1 MSRAASGQRRQSF
14 LDTVLRSAWP
24 AYGVAAGMSFC
35 IALLYLSSSLY
46 MMQVY
51 DRVLASG
58 SVETLALLTLLLVVA
73 LAALAALE
81 SARTA
86 VLARLGGW
94 LADTVRPPLLDRVLG
109 QGEEAARSAQPMRD
123 LRQLQQ
129 FLGGQGVAPLLDAP
143 WAPIF
148 LVLIWVLH
156 PALGWLALVSAA
168 VLLTLGVLNERLT
181 RKTLENAAT
190 GQAAAFAGLDVML
203 RNSEIIRALGMG
215 APLRDRWS
223 KLEDAST
230 QAQEQAGDV
239 GGVLQAVIKFVR
251 LLSQSL
257 ALGLGALLVLRGEL
271 SGGSMIAGSILL
283 GRALAPAEALVGAW
297 RLCIGALGSLK
308 RLQALLGP
316 GAAPA
321 ESFQLPPPRGQIVV
335 DKLVVRVGPEGPPLL
350 RQVSFA
356 LDPGESVGVIGPSGC
371 GKTTLCRALT
381 GVLRPLAGE
390 VRLDGAELAQWS
402 PGALGKH
409 LGYLPQAV
417 ELFEGTVAENI
428 ARMGEPDH
436 EAVLAAAELADVH
449 RMILKLPQGYDTPLR
464 NNAAGLSAGQ
474 RQRLGLA
481 RALYGGPCLIV
492 LDEPNAHLDQA
503 GEDALHAALAR
514 LKDLKRTVVLVAH
527 RRAAL
532 TRVDK
537 LLILQEGAVAAFGPR
552 EAVLAD
558 LARQQGRQAG
568 DQRLINLRPGGAA

>member
-1 MSRAASGQRRQSF
+1 MTRAAVGPRKRS
-14 LDTVLRSAWP
+14 LMDEVLRSAWP
-24 AYGVAAGMSFC
+24 AYGVVMGMSFF

-58 SVETLALLTLLLVVA
+58 SVETLLLLTLLLIVA
-73 LAALAALE
+73 LLALAALE

-94 LADTVRPPLLDRVLG
+94 LADTVRPPILDRVLG
-109 QGEEAARSAQPMRD
+109 QGEETARSAQPMRD
-123 LRQLQQ
+123 LRQVQQ
-129 FLGGQGVAPLLDAP
+129 FFGGQGMAPLLDAP

-156 PALGWLALVSAA
+156 PALGLLALGSAM
-168 VLLTLGVLNERLT
+168 VLLTLGFLNERLT
-181 RKTLENAAT
+181 RKTLEQAAT
-190 GQAAAFAGLDVML
+190 GQALAFAGLDVML

-223 KLEDAST
+223 KLEDASN
-230 QAQEQAGDV
+230 QAQERAGDL
-239 GGVLQAVIKFVR
+239 GGVLQAVIRFVR

-257 ALGLGALLVLRGEL
+257 VLGVGALLVLQGQL

-297 RLCIGALGSLK
+297 RLCIGALSSLK
-308 RLQALLGP
+308 RLQALP
-316 GAAPA
+316 GLERTPQ
-321 ESFQLPPPRGQIVV
+321 ESFELPPPRGEIVA
-335 DKLVVRVGPEGPPLL
+335 DKLVVRIGQEGPPIL

-356 LDPGESVGVIGPSGC
+356 LEPGESLGVIGPSGC

-381 GVLRPLAGE
+381 GVVRPLAGE
-390 VRLDGAELAQWS
+390 LRLDGAELSQWS
-402 PGALGKH
+402 AGALGRH

-428 ARMGEPDH
+428 ARMGDPDQ

-449 RMILKLPQGYDTPLR
+449 RLILKLPQGYDTPLR
-464 NNAAGLSAGQ
+464 NNGAGLSAGQ

-481 RALYGGPCLIV
+481 RALYGAPCLIV

-514 LKDLKRTVVLVAH
+514 LKELKRTVVLVAH

-532 TRVDK
+532 ARVDK
-537 LLILQEGAVAAFGPR
+537 LLILQDGAVTAYGPR
-552 EAVLAD
+552 EAVLAE
-558 LARQQGRQAG
+558 LARDRKSVV
-568 DQRLINLRPGGAA
+568 